1 MMNLITWLMGNSY
14 HAAGWRHD
22 LAWDRTAMRL
32 DVLIEVA
39 KIAEQAKLDALFV
52 ADGNGVRN
60 MDKVGLFEA
69 NTPSARPTVY
79 DPVTLMAAIS
89 QHTSHIGL
97 VGTAST
103 TYESPW
109 VVARRFAS
117 LDHLSNGRASWNVVT
132 GSNPGDSENFG
143 LDHHP
148 DRDERYARAE
158 EFVQACKALW
168 DSWDEGAFLEEKST
182 GRFLDSTK
190 VHAADFVGEHLS
202 VKGPLN
208 VSRTPQGRPVLFHA
222 GQSEGGRRLA
232 ARHADCI
239 FEAAASVDAARDFY
253 ADLKRR
259 RSDLGGNPDHLRII
273 VSVAV
278 YIGRTEQEAA
288 DLYGE
293 LNALI
298 TPEIGVDFLAKA
310 VTEDLTGYP
319 IEGPMPDLSAP
330 VVGGNSIRGQ
340 LDEIAK
346 ADNLSIRQMYERVVP
361 TMGNTAL
368 IGTATQIADVME
380 QWYTTGACDGFVLG
394 ASINPFTLQLIRDE
408 LVPELQRRGLFR
420 TEYTGTTLR
429 ENLGLP
435 PVEDSVF
442 TR

>member
-14 HAAGWRHD
+14 HAAGWRHE
-22 LAWDRTAMRL
+22 LAWERTAMRL
-32 DVLIEVA
+32 NVLIEVA
-39 KIAEQAKLDALFV
+39 TIAEEAKLDALFV

-60 MDKVGLFEA
+60 MDKIGLFEA

-89 QHTSHIGL
+89 QHTEHIGL

-109 VVARRFAS
+109 GVARRFAS
-117 LDHLSNGRASWNVVT
+117 LDHLSNGRSAWNVVT

-143 LDHHP
+143 LEQHP
-148 DRDERYARAE
+148 DRDVRYARAE
-158 EFVQACKALW
+158 EFVSACKSLW
-168 DSWDEGAFLEEKST
+168 NSWEEGAFVERKDT
-182 GRFLDSTK
+182 GQYLDATK
-190 VHAADFVGEHLS
+190 VRTPDFKGRYLS

-208 VSRTPQGRPVLFHA
+208 VSRCPQGRPVLFHA

-239 FEAAASVDAARDFY
+239 FEAAASVDAAREFY

-259 RSDLGGNPDHLRII
+259 RTELGGNPDHLRII

-278 YIGRTEQEAA
+278 YIGRTEQEATS
-288 DLYGE
+288 LFSE
-293 LNALI
+293 LNSLI
-298 TPEIGVDFLAKA
+298 SPDIGVDFLAKA
-310 VTEDLTGYP
+310 VSEDLTGYP
-319 IEGPMPDLSAP
+319 VDGPMPDLSAP
-330 VVGGNSIRGQ
+330 VLGGNSIRGQ
-340 LDEIAK
+340 LDAIAK
-346 ADNLSIRQMYERVVP
+346 AESLTVRQMYERVVP

-368 IGTATQIADVME
+368 IGTASQIADVME
-380 QWYTTGACDGFVLG
+380 EWYTTGACDGFVLG
-394 ASINPFTLQLIRDE
+394 ASISPFTLRLIRDE

-420 TEYTGTTLR
+420 TDYAGTTLR

-435 PVEDSVF
+435 AVENSSF
-442 TR
+442 TS

>member
-1 MMNLITWLMGNSY
+1 MILITWLTGTSY
-14 HAAGWRHD
+14 HVAGWRHD
-22 LAWDRTAMRL
+22 LAWERTAMNL

-39 KIAEQAKLDALFV
+39 KTAEEAKFDALFI

-89 QHTSHIGL
+89 QHTEHIGF
-97 VGTAST
+97 VATAST

-109 VVARRFAS
+109 AVARRYAS
-117 LDHLSNGRASWNVVT
+117 LDHISNGRASWNVVT
-132 GSNPGDSENFG
+132 GSNPGDSQNFG
-143 LDHHP
+143 LAQHA

-158 EFVQACKALW
+158 EFVSACKALW
-168 DSWDEGAFLEEKST
+168 DSWDEGAFVERKDT
-182 GRFLDSTK
+182 GQFLDATK
-190 VHAADFVGEHLS
+190 VRTPDFTGQHLS

-208 VSRTPQGRPVLFHA
+208 VSRSPQGRPVLFHA

-239 FEAAASVDAARDFY
+239 FAAAASVDAAREFY

-259 RSDLGGNPDHLRII
+259 RAELGGDPNHLRII

-278 YIGRTEQEAA
+278 YIGRTEHEATS
-288 DLYGE
+288 LYSE
-293 LNALI
+293 LNSLI
-298 TPEIGVDFLAKA
+298 RPDIGVDFLAKA
-310 VTEDLTGYP
+310 VSEDLAGYP
-319 IEGPMPDLSAP
+319 VDGPMPDLSAP

-340 LDEIAK
+340 LDAIAK
-346 ADNLSIRQMYERVVP
+346 AEKLTVRQMYERVVP

-380 QWYTTGACDGFVLG
+380 EWFTTGACDGFVLG
-394 ASINPFTLQLIRDE
+394 ASISPFTLRLIRDE

-435 PVEDSVF
+435 PLEY
-442 TR
+442 

>member
-1 MMNLITWLMGNSY
+1 MMHLVTWLMGNSY
-14 HAAGWRHD
+14 HAAGWRHE
-22 LAWDRTAMRL
+22 LAWERTAMRL

-39 KIAEQAKLDALFV
+39 KIAEEAKLDALFV

-89 QHTSHIGL
+89 QHTEHIGL

-109 VVARRFAS
+109 GVARRFAS

-132 GSNPGDSENFG
+132 GSNPGDSKNFG
-143 LDHHP
+143 LEHHP

-158 EFVQACKALW
+158 EFVSACKALW
-168 DSWDEGAFLEEKST
+168 DSWDEDAFIERKDT
-182 GRFLDSTK
+182 GQFLDATK
-190 VHAADFVGEHLS
+190 VRTPDFAGRYLS

-208 VSRTPQGRPVLFHA
+208 VSRSPQGRPVLFHA

-239 FEAAASVDAARDFY
+239 FEAAASVEAAREFY

-259 RSDLGGNPDHLRII
+259 RAELGGNPEHLRII

-278 YIGRTEQEAA
+278 YIGRTEHESTS
-288 DLYGE
+288 LYSE
-293 LNALI
+293 LNSLI
-298 TPEIGVDFLAKA
+298 SPDIGVDFLAKA
-310 VTEDLTGYP
+310 VTEDLNGYAVD
-319 IEGPMPDLSAP
+319 GPMPDLSAP
-330 VVGGNSIRGQ
+330 VIGGNSIRSQ
-340 LDEIAK
+340 LDAIAK
-346 ADNLSIRQMYERVVP
+346 AENLTVRQMYERVVP

-380 QWYTTGACDGFVLG
+380 EWYTTAACDGFVLG
-394 ASINPFTLQLIRDE
+394 ASISPFTLRLIRDE

-420 TEYTGTTLR
+420 TDYTGTTLR

-435 PVEDSVF
+435 PLGNSSLAP
-442 TR
+442 

>member
-1 MMNLITWLMGNSY
+1 MMHLVTWLMGNSY
-14 HAAGWRHD
+14 HAAGWRHE
-22 LAWDRTAMRL
+22 LAWERTAMRL

-60 MDKVGLFEA
+60 MDRVGLFEA
-69 NTPSARPTVY
+69 NTPSARPTVF

-103 TYESPW
+103 TYESAW
-109 VVARRFAS
+109 GVARRFAS

-132 GSNPGDSENFG
+132 GSNAGDSQNFG
-143 LDHHP
+143 IEAHP
-148 DRDERYARAE
+148 ERGERYARAE
-158 EFVQACKALW
+158 EFVSACKALW
-168 DSWDEGAFLEEKST
+168 DSWDEDAFIERKDT
-182 GRFLDSTK
+182 GRFLDATK
-190 VHAADFVGEHLS
+190 VRTPDFRGRHVS

-208 VSRTPQGRPVLFHA
+208 VSRSPQGRPVLFHA

-239 FEAAASVDAARDFY
+239 FEAAASVDAAREFY
-253 ADLKRR
+253 TDLKGRR
-259 RSDLGGNPDHLRII
+259 ADLGGDPDHLKII

-278 YIGRTEQEAA
+278 YIGRTEGEARG
-288 DLYGE
+288 LYRE
-293 LNALI
+293 LNSLI
-298 TPEIGVDFLAKA
+298 SPDLGIDFLAKA
-310 VTEDLTGYP
+310 VSEDLTGYSP
-319 IEGPMPDLSAP
+319 DAPMPDLSAP

-340 LDEIAK
+340 LDAIAK
-346 ADNLSIRQMYERVVP
+346 AERLTVRQMYERVVP

-368 IGTATQIADVME
+368 IGTAVQIADVME
-380 QWYTTGACDGFVLG
+380 EWYTTGACDGFVLG
-394 ASINPFTLQLIRDE
+394 ASISPFTLLLIRDE

-429 ENLGLP
+429 DNLGLP
-435 PVEDSVF
+435 PVGKP
-442 TR
+442 TRAT